1 MGLFDF
7 FRRGKAPR
15 VVITETSVVYT
26 RSNGTVESVRH
37 DDLREVVILTT
48 DEGPF
53 SEDVFFVLFGTDKT
67 SGCCV
72 AQGAEGCDKLLEH
85 LQKLPG
91 FDNEAVI
98 KAMGS
103 TSNGKFLCW
112 KK

>member
-7 FRRGKAPR
+7 FRRRTPPR
-15 VVITETSVVYT
+15 VVITETAVVYT
-26 RSNGTVESVRH
+26 RSNGAVESVRH
-37 DDLREVVILTT
+37 EDLREVVILTT
-48 DEGPF
+48 DGGPVT
-53 SEDVFFVLFGTDKT
+53 EDVFFVLFGTDNK

-72 AQGAEGCDKLLEH
+72 AQGAEGADKLLEH

-103 TSNGKFLCW
+103 TSNNRFLCW